1 MRAYLH
7 DAKRES
13 SSLFALVTTILP
25 EAKMSAVVL
34 VTNPDGDC
42 GETLRVILGIAGVQ
56 CNRFEIQTAVEVD
69 GCNNVLKSR
78 YDPLNSDDVL
88 LLKGE
93 RGRGCRGLSRWRRWS
108 SRSGGC
114 TTLGWNLG
122 EEVDV

>member
-1 MRAYLH
+1 MVTA
-7 DAKRES
+7 AKRYAYGRKVAHVHETS
-13 SSLFALVTTILP
+13 HISQLYQPSGYTRHCGR
-25 EAKMSAVVL
+25 VVQFF
-34 VTNPDGDC
+34 G
-42 GETLRVILGIAGVQ
+42 
-56 CNRFEIQTAVEVD
+56 IQTAVEVD

-78 YDPLNSDDVL
+78 YDPLNSGDVL